1 MTTFPIPPNYADHI
15 LVASPSTVVRQR
27 VLESLRSPARRF
39 EQATGGAEA
48 LVHLESGFWQ
58 VLFLD
63 RRLPDLDA
71 EELSHIVRQ
80 RFPGIE
86 VVLLDPES
94 DAESTTLQETENL
107 LPEMWAASDPSIC
120 NVGAHAL
127 LGLRSESAP
136 SGQSSAT
143 NNDEHSDG
151 HHVFPAV
158 HSILADPLP
167 GMIGN
172 SPVMQPVYRL
182 ARLLAPY
189 NTTVLITGP
198 TGCGKE
204 IVARAI
210 HHLSPRAGRAFV
222 VVNCA
227 AIPETLLEA
236 ELFGYARGAFTGA
249 MQSYA
254 GRIQAAQG
262 GTLFLDE
269 IGEMPLNLQPKL
281 LRFLEQK
288 ELQRLGSSE
297 VVRVDARI
305 VSATNA
311 HLLSLVREGKFR
323 EDLYYRLCGFPIE
336 IPPLCDR
343 SEDIGQL
350 AAHFLEKYASRLP
363 APQLSQQALQLLK
376 TQPWNGNI
384 RELQTAIER
393 ALILSEDQPLIRP
406 EHLLLADD
414 SLGTR
419 R

>member
-1 MTTFPIPPNYADHI
+1 MTSFPIPHNYADHI

-48 LVHLESGFWQ
+48 LVHLETGFWQ

-71 EELSHIVRQ
+71 EELSQTVRQ

-86 VVLLDPES
+86 VVLLDPDS
-94 DAESTTLQETENL
+94 DAEPNAAEEKADL
-107 LPEMWAASDPSIC
+107 LPEMWPVVSQDKNKDQHKENDNDKDKLLLAA
-120 NVGAHAL
+120 
-127 LGLRSESAP
+127 
-136 SGQSSAT
+136 
-143 NNDEHSDG
+143 
-151 HHVFPAV
+151 
-158 HSILADPLP
+158 HSILEAPLP

-172 SPVMQPVYRL
+172 SPIMQPVYRL
-182 ARLLAPY
+182 ARLLAPR

-210 HHLSPRAGRAFV
+210 HHLSPRAARTFA

-254 GRIQAAQG
+254 GRIHAAQG

-269 IGEMPLNLQPKL
+269 IGEMPLSLQPKL

-288 ELQRLGSSE
+288 ELQRLGSAE
-297 VVRVDARI
+297 VVRVDARVI
-305 VSATNA
+305 SATNA
-311 HLLSLVREGKFR
+311 HLLTLVREGKFR
-323 EDLYYRLCGFPIE
+323 EDLYYRLCAFPME
-336 IPPLCDR
+336 IPPLRDR
-343 SEDIGQL
+343 PEDIAQL
-350 AAHFLEKYASRLP
+350 AGHFLEKFASRLP
-363 APQLSQQALQLLK
+363 APQLSAEAMQVLK
-376 TQPWNGNI
+376 AQPWAGNI
-384 RELQTAIER
+384 RELQNVIER
-393 ALILSEDQPLIRP
+393 ALILSEDQAVIRP
-406 EHLLLADD
+406 EHLLLAD
-414 SLGTR
+414 SSFR
-419 R
+419 NSR

>member
-1 MTTFPIPPNYADHI
+1 MTSYPIPSNYADHI

-71 EELSHIVRQ
+71 EELSHTVRQ
-80 RFPGIE
+80 RYPGIE
-86 VVLLDPES
+86 VVLLDPEVDPNPS
-94 DAESTTLQETENL
+94 PKSAATPTATEDKRNL
-107 LPEMWAASDPSIC
+107 LPEMWPVVSQDGRKDEDQLLPT
-120 NVGAHAL
+120 AH
-127 LGLRSESAP
+127 
-136 SGQSSAT
+136 SSL
-143 NNDEHSDG
+143 E
-151 HHVFPAV
+151 
-158 HSILADPLP
+158 DPLP

-172 SPVMQPVYRL
+172 SRIMQPVYRL
-182 ARLLAPY
+182 ARLLAQRS
-189 NTTVLITGP
+189 TTVLITGP

-210 HHLSPRAGRAFV
+210 HQLSPRAGRAFA

-254 GRIQAAQG
+254 GRIQGAQG

-269 IGEMPLNLQPKL
+269 IGEMPLSLQPKL

-288 ELQRLGSSE
+288 ELQRLGSAE

-305 VSATNA
+305 ISATNA
-311 HLLSLVREGKFR
+311 HLLTLVREGKFR
-323 EDLYYRLCGFPIE
+323 EDLYYRLCAFPIE
-336 IPPLCDR
+336 IPPLRDR
-343 SEDIGQL
+343 PEDIAQL
-350 AAHFLEKYASRLP
+350 AAHFLGKYALRLP
-363 APQLSQQALQLLK
+363 APQLSAAALQVLK
-376 TQPWNGNI
+376 THPWAGNI
-384 RELQTAIER
+384 RELQNVIER
-393 ALILSEDQPLIRP
+393 ALILSEDQAVIRP
-406 EHLLLADD
+406 EHLLLAD
-414 SLGTR
+414 SSFR
-419 R
+419 NPR

>member
-1 MTTFPIPPNYADHI
+1 MTTFPTSPNYADRV
-15 LVASPSTVVRQR
+15 LVASPSPVVRQR
-27 VLESLRSPARRF
+27 VLESLRSPVRRF

-71 EELSHIVRQ
+71 EELSQTVRQ

-94 DAESTTLQETENL
+94 DAESAAAEKKANL
-107 LPEMWAASDPSIC
+107 LPEMRPVADPATDH
-120 NVGAHAL
+120 VEADAL
-127 LGLRSESAP
+127 LRLRSEPAP
-136 SGQSSAT
+136 AERSSEMDGAE
-143 NNDEHSDG
+143 DELLP
-151 HHVFPAV
+151 PARAA
-158 HSILADPLP
+158 HTILEAPLP

-172 SPVMQPVYRL
+172 SRIMQPVYRL
-182 ARLLAPY
+182 ARLLAPR

-210 HHLSPRAGRAFV
+210 HHLSPRAGRAFA

-269 IGEMPLNLQPKL
+269 IGEMPLSLQPKL

-288 ELQRLGSSE
+288 ELQRLGSAE
-297 VVRVDARI
+297 VVRVDARVI
-305 VSATNA
+305 SATNA
-311 HLLSLVREGKFR
+311 HLLTLVREGKFR
-323 EDLYYRLCGFPIE
+323 EDLYYRLCGFPID
-336 IPPLCDR
+336 IPPLRDR
-343 SEDIGQL
+343 SEDIAQL
-350 AAHFLEKYASRLP
+350 AAHFLGKYASRLP
-363 APQLSQQALQLLK
+363 APQLSAPALQLLK
-376 TQPWNGNI
+376 TQPWAGNI
-384 RELQTAIER
+384 RELQNVIER
-393 ALILSEDQPLIRP
+393 GLILSEDQAVIRP
-406 EHLLLADD
+406 EHLLLAD
-414 SLGTR
+414 SSFR
-419 R
+419 NAR

>member
-1 MTTFPIPPNYADHI
+1 MTTFPIPYNYADHI
-15 LVASPSTVVRQR
+15 LVASPSTRVRQR
-27 VLESLRSPARRF
+27 VLESLRSPVRCF

-71 EELSHIVRQ
+71 EELSATVRQ

-86 VVLLDPES
+86 VVLLDPELNAKN
-94 DAESTTLQETENL
+94 DAEPVPDRVAEERLRPAERSAAEATGGTKDAEEKVIPTASSTIV
-107 LPEMWAASDPSIC
+107 A
-120 NVGAHAL
+120 
-127 LGLRSESAP
+127 
-136 SGQSSAT
+136 
-143 NNDEHSDG
+143 
-151 HHVFPAV
+151 
-158 HSILADPLP
+158 PLP
-167 GMIGN
+167 GMIGH
-172 SPVMQPVYRL
+172 SRIMQPVYRL
-182 ARLLAPY
+182 ARLLAPR
-189 NTTVLITGP
+189 NTTVLISGP

-204 IVARAI
+204 VVARAI
-210 HHLSPRAGRAFV
+210 HQLSPRAERTFA

-249 MQSYA
+249 TQTYT

-269 IGEMPLNLQPKL
+269 IGEMPLSLQPKL

-288 ELQRLGSSE
+288 ELQRLGSAE
-297 VVRVDARI
+297 VVRVDARV

-336 IPPLCDR
+336 IPPLRDR
-343 SEDIGQL
+343 LEDIVQL
-350 AAHFLEKYASRLP
+350 SAHFLEKFAAPLP
-363 APQLSQQALQLLK
+363 APQLSLPALQLLK
-376 TQPWNGNI
+376 THPWAGNI
-384 RELQTAIER
+384 RELQSVIER
-393 ALILSEDQPLIRP
+393 ALILSADQAVIGP
-406 EHLLLADD
+406 EHLLLADTAFRT
-414 SLGTR
+414 SH
-419 R
+419 

>member
-39 EQATGGAEA
+39 EQASGGAEA
-48 LVHLESGFWQ
+48 LGHLENGFWQ

-63 RRLPDLDA
+63 RHLPDLDA
-71 EELSHIVRQ
+71 EELGQTVRK
-80 RFPGIE
+80 RFPKIE
-86 VVLLDPES
+86 VVMLDPEPEPNVVESNVDPDPNHAAAGAPSTSS
-94 DAESTTLQETENL
+94 DHALNCPDSVIDNYELAP
-107 LPEMWAASDPSIC
+107 LP
-120 NVGAHAL
+120 AHAAQSL
-127 LGLRSESAP
+127 LDA
-136 SGQSSAT
+136 
-143 NNDEHSDG
+143 
-151 HHVFPAV
+151 
-158 HSILADPLP
+158 PLP

-172 SPVMQPVYRL
+172 NSRIMQPLYRL
-182 ARLLAPY
+182 VRLLAPR

-210 HHLSPRAGRAFV
+210 HQLSPRASRTFA

-249 MQSYA
+249 AQAYA

-269 IGEMPLNLQPKL
+269 IGEMPLSLQPKL

-297 VVRVDARI
+297 VVRVDARVI
-305 VSATNA
+305 SATNA

-323 EDLYYRLCGFPIE
+323 EDLYYRLSAFPLE
-336 IPPLCDR
+336 IPPLRDR
-343 SEDIGQL
+343 PEDIGQL
-350 AAHFLEKYASRLP
+350 AAHFLEKYASSPP
-363 APQLSQQALQLLK
+363 APQLSAAALHLLR
-376 TQPWNGNI
+376 TQPWSGNI
-384 RELQTAIER
+384 RELQNVIER
-393 ALILSEDQPLIRP
+393 ALILSEEQPVIRP
-406 EHLLLADD
+406 EHISLADA
-414 SLGTR
+414 SFVNLH
-419 R
+419 